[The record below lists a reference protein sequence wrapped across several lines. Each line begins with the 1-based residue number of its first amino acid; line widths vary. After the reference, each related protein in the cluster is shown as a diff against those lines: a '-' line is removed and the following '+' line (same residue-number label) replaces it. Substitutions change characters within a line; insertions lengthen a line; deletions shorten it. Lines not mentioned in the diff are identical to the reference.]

1 MVQVGQA
8 LPGLQVLGA
17 HNARRRDR
25 RGQIGIV
32 GVFALGAE
40 HAVDPAVLM
49 LGQAHI
55 VDVGFLRAGI
65 GQHHGIIPEVEAVDA
80 CIGLRNG
87 EEGLAVVALDADNE
101 VELAVQVDRAAV
113 ECGVDAQALHEI
125 GIGFGIE
132 VISPVHR
139 RKFAG
144 EHGIFV
150 ALVDAVI
157 DVGDDILAGDQLIHL
172 RLFDVVIGMQH
183 NLFLPPVF
191 FI

>member
-1 MVQVGQA
+1 MPA
-8 LPGLQVLGA
+8 A
-17 HNARRRDR
+17 ATA

-113 ECGVDAQALHEI
+113 ECGVDAQALM
-125 GIGFGIE
+125 
-132 VISPVHR
+132 
-139 RKFAG
+139 K
-144 EHGIFV
+144 
-150 ALVDAVI
+150 
-157 DVGDDILAGDQLIHL
+157 
-172 RLFDVVIGMQH
+172 
-183 NLFLPPVF
+183 
-191 FI
+191 